1 MTNAWRAPRPKQAR
15 RSIRCRTTV
24 SPGATCWT
32 TSRCTWAARWR
43 RRPNARAPEAPERE
57 DRMLKANEN
66 TPAVAKR
73 SQSKLISL
81 CVNGEWRE
89 VAVRPRLTLVEV
101 IRESIGLTGTKAS
114 CESGTCGACTV
125 LLDCRPV
132 LGCLTLAIEC
142 DGRLVQTV
150 EGLAEGGKLSAV
162 QDAFLDQGAVQC
174 GFCTPGMLMS
184 VTALLRDTPKPSRE
198 EINKALE
205 GNLCR
210 CTGYNAIV
218 EAVLQASGQGV
229 NPVMK

>member
-1 MTNAWRAPRPKQAR
+1 
-15 RSIRCRTTV
+15 
-24 SPGATCWT
+24 
-32 TSRCTWAARWR
+32 
-43 RRPNARAPEAPERE
+43 
-57 DRMLKANEN
+57 MLKANES

-73 SQSKLISL
+73 SQSQLISL

-114 CESGTCGACTV
+114 CEAGTCGACTV
-125 LLDCRPV
+125 LVEGRPV

-142 DGRLVQTV
+142 DGRRVQTV

-162 QDAFLDQGAVQC
+162 QEAFLDQGAVQC

-218 EAVLQASGQGV
+218 DAVLQASGQGV

>member
-1 MTNAWRAPRPKQAR
+1 
-15 RSIRCRTTV
+15 
-24 SPGATCWT
+24 
-32 TSRCTWAARWR
+32 
-43 RRPNARAPEAPERE
+43 
-57 DRMLKANEN
+57 MLKANES

-101 IRESIGLTGTKAS
+101 IRDSIGLTGTKAS
-114 CESGTCGACTV
+114 CESGACGACTV
-125 LLDCRPV
+125 LVEGRPV

-142 DGRLVQTV
+142 DGRRVQTV

>member
-1 MTNAWRAPRPKQAR
+1 
-15 RSIRCRTTV
+15 
-24 SPGATCWT
+24 
-32 TSRCTWAARWR
+32 
-43 RRPNARAPEAPERE
+43 
-57 DRMLKANEN
+57 MLKANES
-66 TPAVAKR
+66 TPAAAKR
-73 SQSKLISL
+73 SQSQLISL

-125 LLDCRPV
+125 LLEGRPV